1 MNVLKTLAA
10 TSAAIM
16 IAITALP
23 AAADSYGRHGTR
35 NYEVTITN
43 ASAVFFTPI
52 LAVAHKAS
60 LQLFE
65 VGAAPSDALT
75 ELAESGSQ
83 AGYMARLALVPQQVG
98 DVQSTGGLLA
108 PGQSVVI
115 EMAAGRRFNRLSL
128 AAMLLPTNDSFVA
141 AQGVALPKF
150 RGQRVT
156 NNAIGYDAGSET
168 NDELCAHIPGPQ
180 CEGAALSPQD
190 EGEGYVRVSP
200 GIQGV
205 GDLSAM
211 DYDWRNPL
219 AVVSIKR
226 VD

>member
-1 MNVLKTLAA
+1 MNVLNTLAA
-10 TSAAIM
+10 TSAAILM
-16 IAITALP
+16 ATTAMP
-23 AAADSYGRHGTR
+23 AAADYYGRHGTR

-52 LAVAHKAS
+52 LAVAHKAR

-75 ELAESGSQ
+75 KIAEGGDQS
-83 AGYMARLALVPQQVG
+83 GYMARLALVPQQVG
-98 DVQSTGGLLA
+98 DVQSSGGLLA
-108 PGQSVVI
+108 PGESVVI

-141 AQGVALPKF
+141 AQGVALPKS

-156 NNAIGYDAGSET
+156 YNAIGYDAGSET

-180 CEGAALSPQD
+180 CAGQGESLED
-190 EGEGYVRVSP
+190 TGEGYVRVSP

-205 GDLSAM
+205 GDVSGM
-211 DYDWRNPL
+211 DYDWRNPV